1 MSILVDT
8 IFTSLIASLYNYII
22 YRYMTSTVIFD
33 ILYITI
39 IIVICIYSLKFLAFI
54 SIKNCESLEYEI
66 LFIHNL
72 YNN

>member
-8 IFTSLIASLYNYII
+8 IFASLIASLYNYK